1 MKSSTLKH
9 IQETIYK
16 EVDKKFW
23 KKVRKENELYKKKK
37 GQEAPFFYSAST
49 TSSSVGFSTASF
61 NLAVNPSVATET

>member
-23 KKVRKENELYKKKK
+23 EKVRKENELYKKKK
-37 GQEAPFFYSAST
+37 GQ
-49 TSSSVGFSTASF
+49 
-61 NLAVNPSVATET
+61 

>member
-23 KKVRKENELYKKKK
+23 ETMRKERESFEKRKKKK
-37 GQEAPFFYSAST
+37 GQ
-49 TSSSVGFSTASF
+49 
-61 NLAVNPSVATET
+61 